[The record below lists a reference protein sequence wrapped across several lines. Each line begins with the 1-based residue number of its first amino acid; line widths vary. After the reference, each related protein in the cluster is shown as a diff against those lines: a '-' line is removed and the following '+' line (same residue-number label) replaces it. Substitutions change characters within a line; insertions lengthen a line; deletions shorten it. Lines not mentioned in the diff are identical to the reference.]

1 MLFPLFYMYY
11 MWMCMFQ
18 NGAQDYIADRG
29 PMFSPAQT
37 FGFFSPK
44 YEQKTSYNYFS
55 APRMPFLAI

>member
-1 MLFPLFYMYY
+1 
-11 MWMCMFQ
+11 MFQ